1 MNIVNR
7 PELLEQI
14 AASYAL
20 GTLRGGARRRFE
32 TLAREHVTAR
42 AQALIWQERL
52 ASITELQQG
61 EAPSANVWKR
71 IANAVEHQ
79 RSAAAVKPAA
89 PVADTSV
96 ADRLRRALGLWR
108 GGAVVAGAVALVAV
122 LTTFNLGRQIDD
134 RDRQLAGAK
143 ESQATLLA
151 QMKAMPDIQ
160 YVAVLADDKAANSF
174 LVTFDPNK
182 QTLMLKRLGGYH
194 EADDRSLQLWALP
207 GPAAEGAKPAGPRS
221 LGVLGGDAVIKLTAA
236 PGAVRDAPALAVS
249 LEPKGGVPGEGGPTG
264 PVMFKGA
271 LLSTAI

>member
-32 TLAREHVTAR
+32 TLARESVTAR

-52 ASITELQQG
+52 ASLTELQAS

-71 IANAVEHQ
+71 IANVVEGQ
-79 RSAAAVKPAA
+79 RTAAVKPVA
-89 PVADTSV
+89 VADTGL

-108 GGAVVAGAVALVAV
+108 MGAVTAGAVALVAV
-122 LTTFNLGRQIDD
+122 LTTFNLGRQVDD
-134 RDRQLAGAK
+134 RDRQLADAK
-143 ESQATLLA
+143 QGNAALLA
-151 QMKAMPDIQ
+151 QMKAMPDVQ
-160 YVAVLADDKAANSF
+160 YVAMLADDKAANAF
-174 LVTFDPNK
+174 LVTFDPHR
-182 QTLMLKRLGGYH
+182 QTLMLKRLGNYR

-221 LGVLGGDAVIKLTAA
+221 LGVLGGDKVIKLVAA
-236 PGAVRDAPALAVS
+236 PGAVRDVPALAVS
-249 LEPKGGVPGEGGPTG
+249 LEPKGGVRGDGGPTG
-264 PVMFKGA
+264 PVMFSGA
-271 LLSTAI
+271 LHSTAL